1 MMRWKEFGMGNKE
14 ADTKRITEA
23 FLFITSTNENG
34 GDTFCSLYTDFSLAC
49 RACEFATIVYMVQA
63 PVW

>member
-1 MMRWKEFGMGNKE
+1 MGNKE

-34 GDTFCSLYTDFSLAC
+34 GDTFCSLCTDFSLAC

-63 PVW
+63 PV